1 MNPEEKIIAKRK
13 RTYNT
18 SENELSSEGEEETST
33 HAQTLRRSERLSI
46 IIIIYIEKRKNYSV
60 YSSWELSDGE
70 YDLLDDS
77 V

>member
-1 MNPEEKIIAKRK
+1 MNPEEKVIAKRK
-13 RTYNT
+13 RPNNT
-18 SENELSSEGEEETST
+18 SENELSEDEEETST

-46 IIIIYIEKRKNYSV
+46 IILIYIEKRKNYSV